1 MDILRNLFSSLTS
14 GIIRLLVTVG
24 IIAAVG
30 YFIVKPTLDTTNK
43 AIDGANN
50 AFRESLQ
57 PGSTGITDVNRMIEG
72 VNHEVQR
79 ELRRSFRFAER
90 KGNPHR
96 LVRCIKRARGDVAKI
111 ERCTLKF

>member
-30 YFIVKPTLDTTNK
+30 YFIVKPTLDTTN
-43 AIDGANN
+43 N
-50 AFRESLQ
+50 AFRESLR
-57 PGSTGITDVNRMIEG
+57 PGASGRTDVNRMIEG
-72 VNHEVQR
+72 VDREVRR
-79 ELRRSFRFAER
+79 EVRRSIRFAKRE
-90 KGNPHR
+90 GNPRR
-96 LVRCIKRARGDVAKI
+96 LVRCVKRARGDVAKI

>member
-1 MDILRNLFSSLTS
+1 MDILRNLFGSLTS

-30 YFIVKPTLDTTNK
+30 YFIVKPTLDTTNR

-57 PGSTGITDVNRMIEG
+57 PGSAGVTDVKGMIEG
-72 VNHEVQR
+72 VNKEIQR
-79 ELRRSFRFAER
+79 DLRRSFKVAER
-90 KGNPHR
+90 EGNPHR
-96 LVRCIKRARGDVAKI
+96 LIRCIKRANGDVAKI
-111 ERCTLKF
+111 QRCTLKF